1 MKKQHW
7 QDWVNLFLGIW
18 VLVSPWAIGRD
29 AGSALIS
36 NAYIVGSAV
45 TAVAV
50 AALVAFRLWEEW
62 VTLILGT
69 WLLVSPWF
77 LGFSAMSVLT
87 WNTVAIGILITVCAT
102 WALTDV
108 EEGGKPVAK

>member
-29 AGSALIS
+29 AGSALAS
-36 NAYIVGSAV
+36 NACIVGVAV
-45 TAVAV
+45 TAVALG
-50 AALVAFRLWEEW
+50 ALIAFRLWEEW
-62 VTLILGT
+62 VTLVLGL

-77 LGFSAMSVLT
+77 LGFTVVSALA
-87 WNTVAIGILITVCAT
+87 WNTVVIGIIVTVCAA
-102 WALTDV
+102 WALTNAQDV
-108 EEGGKPVAK
+108 GKPVAK